1 MENTTISIHEGHFS
15 ARRGRAADRKI
26 VGSIDAHCKYRQF
39 DNSRRVLNRN
49 YLVQLVDLISFREF
63 SHRMISKAKFD
74 CIGNSRIEL
83 MMNALTSSSLG
94 NKDSLQGCWY
104 HFFFQNIF
112 EVLILSRKKSALL
125 HNFFALFLLSNIFS
139 YSYVSVLD
147 R

>member
-39 DNSRRVLNRN
+39 DNSRRVVNRN

-104 HFFFQNIF
+104 HFFFKTYLKFSFCPEKNRHCFTTFSHFFCFPIYSA
-112 EVLILSRKKSALL
+112 ILM
-125 HNFFALFLLSNIFS
+125 
-139 YSYVSVLD
+139 
-147 R
+147 